1 LLSNVE
7 NKVMF
12 IFVRNNALT
21 KRLKMGHL
29 RFYLNTFK
37 VHLFKIN
44 HEDVVGLN
52 LIKMFA
58 EKMANFQ
65 LR

>member
-1 LLSNVE
+1 MLSNVE

-29 RFYLNTFK
+29 RFYFK
-37 VHLFKIN
+37 VYLFKIN

>member
-1 LLSNVE
+1 
-7 NKVMF
+7 MF